1 MPIRAVTF
9 DFWGTLYDEVGDS
22 SSRRKDFRY
31 RHVLTFFAMLGIE
44 PDQDRLRAILA
55 ETYNHA
61 MTLWREQHRTM
72 DRTELGAHI
81 GRQIGYDLD
90 DKAAEALGEALAMAG
105 VQAPPALRVGVS
117 GVLERLRGRYRI
129 GLISDTC
136 LTLGC
141 ALREV
146 LRADQVF
153 DYFDHLTFSDE
164 TGTAKPEMRQ
174 FLYTCHMLGAAP
186 EETVHI
192 GDLEETDIAGARAA
206 GFHAVLLTNG
216 RTVTATQ
223 ASAVIETIEEFADL
237 IDGWEDA
244 A

>member
-22 SSRRKDFRY
+22 SSRREGLRY
-31 RHVLTFFAMLGIE
+31 RHALTFFAMLGVE
-44 PDQDRLRAILA
+44 PNQDKLRDVLA
-55 ETYNHA
+55 NTYNHA
-61 MTLWREQHRTM
+61 MRLWREQHRTM
-72 DRTELGAHI
+72 DRGELGSHVA
-81 GRQIGYDLD
+81 RQMGYDLE
-90 DKAAEALGEALAMAG
+90 DKAADALGEALAMAG
-105 VQAPPALRVGVS
+105 VQEPPAIRVGVS
-117 GVLERLRGRYRI
+117 GVLERLKDRYRI

-136 LTLGC
+136 MTLGC

-146 LRADQVF
+146 LRADQVL

-186 EETVHI
+186 EETIHI
-192 GDLEETDIAGARAA
+192 GDLEETDITGAHAA
-206 GFHAVLLTNG
+206 GLHSVLLSNG
-216 RTVTATQ
+216 RAVTDTR
-223 ASAVIETIEEFADL
+223 ASAVIHAIEEFADL
-237 IDGWEDA
+237 VDGWEEA